1 MNSFLQT
8 MKSNTNYTLTENG
21 AITHKTTGSKVYDMF
36 AEGGAYR
43 NRTKED
49 KITLFSQAF
58 KEDYQLALKCLF
70 YLRDVRGG
78 QGEREFFRTCFH
90 WLCNEYPEV
99 ADRNMIHVSEYGRW
113 DDLIYAV
120 YGTKLHYN
128 MIEIIKAQLKLDLDS
143 KTPSLLA
150 KWMPS
155 ENTSSRTTR
164 MVAAELRKNLS
175 MTSKQYRKALS
186 KLRARIK
193 VVEGLMSA
201 NRWEEIEFDKIPSRA
216 GIIYRNAFAR
226 RDLIAKKYE
235 NFAKSKDTK
244 VNASALYPYDI
255 AHRAM
260 SYEMRS
266 VPYEDTKR
274 VMLQKYW
281 ENLPDYYNGKQE
293 NGIAVVDVSGSMGGQ
308 PMEVAISLG
317 AYIAERGHGP
327 FANHFIT
334 FSESPDLVEFTGV
347 DITDK
352 IRRAEKADWG
362 YNTDIEAV
370 FELLLN
376 TAKSQKTRREDMPE
390 RLYILSDMEFDKG
403 MNHRGANQNQI
414 NTLLEVIAQEW
425 KREGYELPQ
434 LIFWNLDARQDNI
447 PMLKGGRFAY
457 LSGFS
462 PVMLKQILSGKD
474 GYDLMIAKLVDSGR
488 YDVIH

>member
-8 MKSNTNYTLTENG
+8 MKSNANYTLTENG

-58 KEDYQLALKCLF
+58 KEDYKLALKCLF

-120 YGTKLHYN
+120 YGTKIHYN
-128 MIEIIKAQLKLDLDS
+128 MIEIIKYQLKLDLDS

-164 MVAAELRKNLS
+164 EVAAELRKGLG

-260 SYEMRS
+260 SYEMRYKN
-266 VPYEDTKR
+266 YEDTQR

-293 NGIAVVDVSGSMGGQ
+293 NGIAVVDVSGSMSGQ

-334 FSESPDLVEFTGV
+334 FSEHPDLVEFVGV

-352 IRRAEKADWG
+352 IQRAEQADWG
-362 YNTDIEAV
+362 YNTDIESV
-370 FELLLN
+370 FRLLLR
-376 TAKSQKTRREDMPE
+376 TAKSKNTRREDMPE
-390 RLYILSDMEFDKG
+390 RLYILSDMEFDRG
-403 MNHRGANQNQI
+403 MNQRGASQNQI
-414 NTLLEVIAQEW
+414 NTLLEDIAQEW
-425 KREGYELPQ
+425 KEEGYELPQ
-434 LIFWNLDARQDNI
+434 LIFWNLNARQDNI

-474 GYDLMIAKLVDSGR
+474 GYDLMLDKLLSER
-488 YDVIH
+488 YEVIK

>member
-1 MNSFLQT
+1 MRGEEIVCEII
-8 MKSNTNYTLTENG
+8 KIIY
-21 AITHKTTGSKVYDMF
+21 KV
-36 AEGGAYR
+36 
-43 NRTKED
+43 
-49 KITLFSQAF
+49 
-58 KEDYQLALKCLF
+58 
-70 YLRDVRGG
+70 

-90 WLCNEYPEV
+90 WLCNEYPEI
-99 ADRNMIHVSEYGRW
+99 ANRNMIHISEYGRW

-128 MIEIIKAQLKLDLDS
+128 MIEIVKAQLKLDLDS

-164 MVAAELRKNLS
+164 KVAAELRKSLN

-226 RDLIAKKYE
+226 RVLIANKYE
-235 NFAKSKDTK
+235 NFAKSKNTK
-244 VNASALYPYDI
+244 VNASALYPHDI
-255 AHRAM
+255 AHKAM
-260 SYEMRS
+260 SYEMRDVS
-266 VPYEDTKR
+266 YEDTQR
-274 VMLQKYW
+274 LMLQKYW

-293 NGIAVVDVSGSMGGQ
+293 NGIAVVDVSGSMSGQ

-334 FSESPDLVEFTGV
+334 FSEHPDLVEFKGV

-352 IRRAEKADWG
+352 IQRAERADWG
-362 YNTDIEAV
+362 FNTDIESV
-370 FELLLN
+370 FKLLLE
-376 TAKSQKTRREDMPE
+376 TAKSKNTRREDMPE
-390 RLYILSDMEFDKG
+390 RLYILSDMEFDRG
-403 MNHRGANQNQI
+403 MNQPGASQNQI
-414 NTLLEVIAQEW
+414 NTLLEDIAQEW
-425 KREGYELPQ
+425 KEEGYELPQ

-474 GYDLMIAKLVDSGR
+474 GYDLMIAKLVESGR
-488 YDVIH
+488 YDVIK

>member
-1 MNSFLQT
+1 
-8 MKSNTNYTLTENG
+8 
-21 AITHKTTGSKVYDMF
+21 
-36 AEGGAYR
+36 
-43 NRTKED
+43 
-49 KITLFSQAF
+49 
-58 KEDYQLALKCLF
+58 
-70 YLRDVRGG
+70 
-78 QGEREFFRTCFH
+78 
-90 WLCNEYPEV
+90 
-99 ADRNMIHVSEYGRW
+99 MIHISEYGRW

-128 MIEIIKAQLKLDLDS
+128 MIEIVKAQLKLDLDS

-164 MVAAELRKNLS
+164 EVAAELRKNLN

-235 NFAKSKDTK
+235 NFAKSKNTK
-244 VNASALYPYDI
+244 VNASALYPHDI
-255 AHRAM
+255 AHKAM
-260 SYEMRS
+260 SYEMRDVS
-266 VPYEDTKR
+266 YEDTQR
-274 VMLQKYW
+274 LMLQKYW

-293 NGIAVVDVSGSMGGQ
+293 NGIAVVDVSGSMSGQ

-334 FSESPDLVEFTGV
+334 FSEHPDLVEFKGV

-352 IRRAEKADWG
+352 IQRAERADWG
-362 YNTDIEAV
+362 FNTDIESV
-370 FELLLN
+370 FKLLLK
-376 TAKSQKTRREDMPE
+376 TAKSKNTRREDMPE
-390 RLYILSDMEFDKG
+390 RLYILSDMEFDRG
-403 MNHRGANQNQI
+403 MNQRGASQNQI
-414 NTLLEVIAQEW
+414 NTLLEDIAQEW
-425 KREGYELPQ
+425 KEEGYELPQ

-474 GYDLMIAKLVDSGR
+474 GYDLMLDKLLSER
-488 YDVIH
+488 YEVIK

>member
-8 MKSNTNYTLTENG
+8 MKTNTNYTLTENG

-58 KEDYQLALKCLF
+58 KEDYKLALKCLF

-78 QGEREFFRTCFH
+78 QGEREFFRVCFH

-99 ADRNMIHVSEYGRW
+99 AGRNMIHVSEYGRW

-120 YGTKLHYN
+120 YGTKIHYN
-128 MIEIIKAQLKLDLDS
+128 MIEIIKYQLKLDLDS

-164 MVAAELRKNLS
+164 EVAAEIRRGLD

-201 NRWEEIEFDKIPSRA
+201 NRWAEIEFDKIPSRA

-235 NFAKSKDTK
+235 NFVKSKDTK

-260 SYEMRS
+260 SYEMRDVS
-266 VPYEDTKR
+266 YEDTSR
-274 VMLQKYW
+274 MMLQKYW

-293 NGIAVVDVSGSMGGQ
+293 NGIAVVDVSGSMNGQ

-352 IRRAEKADWG
+352 IQRAEQADWG

-376 TAKSQKTRREDMPE
+376 TAKAKNTKREDMPE
-390 RLYILSDMEFDKG
+390 RLYILSDMEFDRG
-403 MNHRGANQNQI
+403 MNHYGASQNQI
-414 NTLLEVIAQEW
+414 NTLLEDIAQEW
-425 KREGYELPQ
+425 KKEGYELPQ
-434 LIFWNLDARQDNI
+434 LIFWNLDARQSNI
-447 PMLKGGRFAY
+447 PMLKGARFAY

-474 GYDLMIAKLVDSGR
+474 GYDLMLDKLLSER
-488 YDVIH
+488 YEVIK

>member
-1 MNSFLQT
+1 
-8 MKSNTNYTLTENG
+8 
-21 AITHKTTGSKVYDMF
+21 
-36 AEGGAYR
+36 
-43 NRTKED
+43 
-49 KITLFSQAF
+49 
-58 KEDYQLALKCLF
+58 
-70 YLRDVRGG
+70 
-78 QGEREFFRTCFH
+78 
-90 WLCNEYPEV
+90 
-99 ADRNMIHVSEYGRW
+99 MIHISEYGRW

-128 MIEIIKAQLKLDLDS
+128 MIEIVKAQLKLDLDS

-164 MVAAELRKNLS
+164 EVAAELRKNLN
-175 MTSKQYRKALS
+175 MTSKQYRKTLS

-235 NFAKSKDTK
+235 NFAKSKNTK
-244 VNASALYPYDI
+244 VNASALYPHDI

-260 SYEMRS
+260 SYEMRDVS
-266 VPYEDTKR
+266 YEDTQR
-274 VMLQKYW
+274 LMLQKYW

-293 NGIAVVDVSGSMGGQ
+293 NGIAVVDVSGSMSGQ

-334 FSESPDLVEFTGV
+334 FSEHPDLVEFKGV

-352 IRRAEKADWG
+352 IQRAERADWG
-362 YNTDIEAV
+362 FNTDIESV
-370 FELLLN
+370 FKLLLE
-376 TAKSQKTRREDMPE
+376 TAKSKNTRREDMPE
-390 RLYILSDMEFDKG
+390 RLYILSDMEFDRG
-403 MNHRGANQNQI
+403 MNQRGASQNQI
-414 NTLLEVIAQEW
+414 NTLLEDIAQEW
-425 KREGYELPQ
+425 KEEGYELPQ
-434 LIFWNLDARQDNI
+434 LIFWNLDARNPDGNI

-474 GYDLMIAKLVDSGR
+474 GYDLMIAKLVESGR
-488 YDVIH
+488 YDVIK

>member
-1 MNSFLQT
+1 
-8 MKSNTNYTLTENG
+8 
-21 AITHKTTGSKVYDMF
+21 
-36 AEGGAYR
+36 
-43 NRTKED
+43 
-49 KITLFSQAF
+49 
-58 KEDYQLALKCLF
+58 
-70 YLRDVRGG
+70 
-78 QGEREFFRTCFH
+78 
-90 WLCNEYPEV
+90 
-99 ADRNMIHVSEYGRW
+99 MIHISEYGRW

-128 MIEIIKAQLKLDLDS
+128 MIEIVKAQLKLDLDS

-164 MVAAELRKNLS
+164 EVAAELRKNLG

-235 NFAKSKDTK
+235 NFAKSKNTK
-244 VNASALYPYDI
+244 VNASALYPHDI
-255 AHRAM
+255 AHKAM
-260 SYEMRS
+260 SYEMRDVS
-266 VPYEDTKR
+266 YEDTQR
-274 VMLQKYW
+274 LMLQKYW

-293 NGIAVVDVSGSMGGQ
+293 NGIAVVDVSGSMSGQ

-334 FSESPDLVEFTGV
+334 FSEHPDLVEFKGV

-352 IRRAEKADWG
+352 IQRAERADWG
-362 YNTDIEAV
+362 FNTDIESV
-370 FELLLN
+370 FKLLLK
-376 TAKSQKTRREDMPE
+376 TAKSKNTRREDMPE
-390 RLYILSDMEFDKG
+390 RLYILSDMEFDRG
-403 MNHRGANQNQI
+403 MNQRGASQNQI
-414 NTLLEVIAQEW
+414 NTLLEDIAQEW
-425 KREGYELPQ
+425 KEEGYELPQ

-474 GYDLMIAKLVDSGR
+474 GYDLMLDKLLSER
-488 YDVIH
+488 YEVIK

>member
-1 MNSFLQT
+1 
-8 MKSNTNYTLTENG
+8 
-21 AITHKTTGSKVYDMF
+21 
-36 AEGGAYR
+36 
-43 NRTKED
+43 
-49 KITLFSQAF
+49 
-58 KEDYQLALKCLF
+58 
-70 YLRDVRGG
+70 
-78 QGEREFFRTCFH
+78 
-90 WLCNEYPEV
+90 
-99 ADRNMIHVSEYGRW
+99 MIYISEYGRW

-164 MVAAELRKNLS
+164 EVAAELRKNLN

-235 NFAKSKDTK
+235 NFAKSKNTK
-244 VNASALYPYDI
+244 VNASALYPHDI

-260 SYEMRS
+260 SYEMRDVS
-266 VPYEDTKR
+266 YEDTQR
-274 VMLQKYW
+274 LMLQKYW

-293 NGIAVVDVSGSMGGQ
+293 NGIAVVDVSGSMSGQ

-334 FSESPDLVEFTGV
+334 FSEHPDLVEFKGV

-352 IRRAEKADWG
+352 IQRAERADWG
-362 YNTDIEAV
+362 YNTDIESV
-370 FELLLN
+370 FKLLLR
-376 TAKSQKTRREDMPE
+376 TAKSKNTRKEDMPE
-390 RLYILSDMEFDKG
+390 RLYILSDMEFDRG
-403 MNHRGANQNQI
+403 MNQRGANQNQI
-414 NTLLEVIAQEW
+414 NTLLEDIAQEW
-425 KREGYELPQ
+425 KEEGYELPQ

-462 PVMLKQILSGKD
+462 PIMLKQILSGKD
-474 GYDLMIAKLVDSGR
+474 GYDLMLDKLLSER
-488 YDVIH
+488 YEVIK

>member
-1 MNSFLQT
+1 
-8 MKSNTNYTLTENG
+8 
-21 AITHKTTGSKVYDMF
+21 
-36 AEGGAYR
+36 
-43 NRTKED
+43 
-49 KITLFSQAF
+49 
-58 KEDYQLALKCLF
+58 
-70 YLRDVRGG
+70 
-78 QGEREFFRTCFH
+78 
-90 WLCNEYPEV
+90 
-99 ADRNMIHVSEYGRW
+99 MIHISEYGRW

-128 MIEIIKAQLKLDLDS
+128 MIEIVKAQLKLDLDS

-164 MVAAELRKNLS
+164 EVAAELRKNLN
-175 MTSKQYRKALS
+175 MTSKQYRKVLS

-235 NFAKSKDTK
+235 NFAKSKNTK
-244 VNASALYPYDI
+244 VNASALYPHDI

-260 SYEMRS
+260 SYEMRDVS
-266 VPYEDTKR
+266 YEDTQR
-274 VMLQKYW
+274 LMLQKYW

-293 NGIAVVDVSGSMGGQ
+293 NGIAVVDVSGSMSGQ

-334 FSESPDLVEFTGV
+334 FSEHPDLVEFKGV

-352 IRRAEKADWG
+352 IQRAERANWG
-362 YNTDIEAV
+362 FNTDIESV
-370 FELLLN
+370 FKLLLK
-376 TAKSQKTRREDMPE
+376 TAKSKNTRREDMPE
-390 RLYILSDMEFDKG
+390 RLYILSDMEFDRG
-403 MNHRGANQNQI
+403 MNQPGASQNQI
-414 NTLLEVIAQEW
+414 NTLLEDIAQEW
-425 KREGYELPQ
+425 KEEGYELPQ

-474 GYDLMIAKLVDSGR
+474 GYDLMLDKLLSER
-488 YDVIH
+488 YEVIK

>member
-8 MKSNTNYTLTENG
+8 MKTNTNYTLTENG

-58 KEDYQLALKCLF
+58 KEDYKLALKCLF

-164 MVAAELRKNLS
+164 EVAAELRKNLG

-260 SYEMRS
+260 SYEMRA
-266 VPYEDTKR
+266 VPYDDTQR

-293 NGIAVVDVSGSMGGQ
+293 NGIAMVDVSGSMNGQ

-362 YNTDIEAV
+362 YNTDIESV
-370 FELLLN
+370 F
-376 TAKSQKTRREDMPE
+376 
-390 RLYILSDMEFDKG
+390 
-403 MNHRGANQNQI
+403 
-414 NTLLEVIAQEW
+414 
-425 KREGYELPQ
+425 
-434 LIFWNLDARQDNI
+434 
-447 PMLKGGRFAY
+447 
-457 LSGFS
+457 
-462 PVMLKQILSGKD
+462 
-474 GYDLMIAKLVDSGR
+474 
-488 YDVIH
+488 

>member
-1 MNSFLQT
+1 
-8 MKSNTNYTLTENG
+8 
-21 AITHKTTGSKVYDMF
+21 
-36 AEGGAYR
+36 
-43 NRTKED
+43 
-49 KITLFSQAF
+49 
-58 KEDYQLALKCLF
+58 
-70 YLRDVRGG
+70 
-78 QGEREFFRTCFH
+78 
-90 WLCNEYPEV
+90 
-99 ADRNMIHVSEYGRW
+99 MIHISEYGRW

-128 MIEIIKAQLKLDLDS
+128 MIEIVKAQLKLDLDS

-164 MVAAELRKNLS
+164 EVAAELRKNLN

-235 NFAKSKDTK
+235 NFAKSKNTK
-244 VNASALYPYDI
+244 VNASALYPHDI

-260 SYEMRS
+260 SYEMRDVS
-266 VPYEDTKR
+266 YEDTQR
-274 VMLQKYW
+274 LMLQKYW

-293 NGIAVVDVSGSMGGQ
+293 NGIAVVDVSGSMSGQ

-334 FSESPDLVEFTGV
+334 FSEHPDLVEFKGV

-352 IRRAEKADWG
+352 IQRAERADWG
-362 YNTDIEAV
+362 FNTDIESV
-370 FELLLN
+370 FKLLLK
-376 TAKSQKTRREDMPE
+376 TAKSKNTRREDMPE
-390 RLYILSDMEFDKG
+390 RLYVLSDMEFDRG
-403 MNHRGANQNQI
+403 MNQPGANQNQI
-414 NTLLEVIAQEW
+414 NTLLEDIAQEW
-425 KREGYELPQ
+425 KEEGYELPQ
-434 LIFWNLDARQDNI
+434 LIFWNLDARNPDGNI
-447 PMLKGGRFAY
+447 PMLKNARFGY
-457 LSGFS
+457 ISGFS

-474 GYDLMIAKLVDSGR
+474 GYDLMIAKLVESGR
-488 YDVIH
+488 YDVIK